1 MSIAGGIGR
10 RRGVT
15 TSTIP
20 KEDTMATTLAGR
32 PTAAVNR
39 RASRPLAAGTV
50 AGPLFVTVS
59 LAQIP
64 FRDGFDMTRHAFSF
78 LLIGP
83 GGWLQT
89 INFVL
94 VGLLFVVAGVG
105 LRRRL
110 TGRLGRA
117 AQVLATTLGAGLVLA
132 AAFPPPPAFGYPI
145 GAPAGVPAEMT
156 TNALLHGV
164 GFITGVLS
172 FTSLQFVLAGWLWR
186 HHQRGWAAVA
196 IATGL
201 ALLTVP
207 PTSGLPFGTIWL
219 YLVVS
224 TAYLATAI
232 QFARLRR
239 AA

>member
-1 MSIAGGIGR
+1 
-10 RRGVT
+10 
-15 TSTIP
+15 
-20 KEDTMATTLAGR
+20 MATTLAGR
-32 PTAAVNR
+32 PATAAAKSR
-39 RASRPLAAGTV
+39 RSWTLAAGIV

-64 FRDGFDMTRHAFSF
+64 FREGFDMTRHAFSF

-89 INFVL
+89 TNFAL

-105 LRRRL
+105 LRRSL
-110 TGRLGRA
+110 TGRVGRA
-117 AQVLATTLGAGLVLA
+117 AQVLATTLGAGLLLA

-145 GAPAGVPAEMT
+145 GAPPGVPAAMT
-156 TNALLHGV
+156 TNALLHAV

-172 FTSLQFVLAGWLWR
+172 FTILQFVLASWLWAHR
-186 HHQRGWAAVA
+186 QRGWAAVA
-196 IATGL
+196 MVTGL

-224 TAYLATAI
+224 AAYLLTAI
-232 QFARLRR
+232 HFARLRR
-239 AA
+239 G